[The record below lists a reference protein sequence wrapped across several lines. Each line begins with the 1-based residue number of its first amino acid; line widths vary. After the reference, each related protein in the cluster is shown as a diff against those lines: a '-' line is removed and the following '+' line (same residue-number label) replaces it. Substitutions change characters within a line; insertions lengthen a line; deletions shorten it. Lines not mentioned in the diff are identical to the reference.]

1 MSFGQTGVYYRLIS
15 GAFVTMCLRRLSDAD
30 RGRVLAGLNN
40 GVAMLEVARRLAM
53 SHSVI
58 QRPRDRFAN
67 TGSVA
72 ERRHAGQPGSTTRHQ
87 DRVIALTSLRNKR
100 HRKCTEE

>member
-1 MSFGQTGVYYRLIS
+1 MSFGQAGLYYRLNS
-15 GAFVTMCLRRLSDAD
+15 GAFVTMSLRRLSDAD

-40 GVAMLEVARRLAM
+40 GVAVLEIARRLAV

-58 QRPRDRFAN
+58 QRLRERFSN

-72 ERRHAGQPGSTTRHQ
+72 ERRHAGQPGSTTRQQ
-87 DRVIALTSLRNKR
+87 DRVIALTSLRNKS
-100 HRKCTEE
+100 HRRFTEE